1 MPNRILKE
9 SICTSDSIDGLGW
22 FEEVLFYRLIVNCDD
37 FGRFD
42 GRPAIIKNRLFP
54 LKETLTV
61 KAVTGAINK
70 LASAGL
76 VTLYVFEGK
85 PYLYLPTWNYHQTV
99 RAKRS
104 KYPAPEDGCESVN
117 TSEIICNQMN
127 ANVPVIQ
134 SNPNPIRIRDTDS
147 GEQASPLP
155 AVIGIPLNDG
165 SEYPVTQP
173 QIDQWKKLY
182 PAVDVMQ
189 ELREMVGWSQANKT
203 KRKTKS
209 GVMRFITGWLS
220 REQDK
225 GKLNPNKPQKETSM
239 DLSAYEDMVS
249 GYIPVYERDVSG

>member
-9 SICTSDSIDGLGW
+9 SICTSESIDDMSW
-22 FEEVLFYRLIVNCDD
+22 FEECFFHRLLVNCDD
-37 FGRFD
+37 YGRFD
-42 GRPAIIKNRLFP
+42 ARPAILKSRLFP
-54 LKETLTV
+54 LKERLSLKDIEGALKRLADIGCV
-61 KAVTGAINK
+61 K
-70 LASAGL
+70 
-76 VTLYVFEGK
+76 LYTCDSK
-85 PYLYLPTWNYHQTV
+85 PYLYLPTWEVHQTV
-99 RAKRS
+99 RARKSR
-104 KYPAPEDGCESVN
+104 YPDPNGVN
-117 TSEIICNQMN
+117 ACKIICKQMQ
-127 ANVPVIQ
+127 ADDPVIQ